1 MCFTIP
7 PGAIN
12 TVPLL
17 PKTAQPACLP
27 PPALTSKHSRLC
39 STGPYMTA
47 AAGPGWLKCSAGPSV
62 TPTLAHKCS
71 LKQGS
76 DKNIMNKP
84 SNSKE
89 RYRTLQPALLLVHI
103 QNNMTKIVPDSAI
116 FSTTVSQKIQIRPQI
131 VEVILKCIKRHFSNF
146 PFSFYPKKD
155 SWTMCLIDSWA
166 VSKGQS
172 RHLHTEPYVHSKF
185 CKLHGTEAKQW
196 RKNLKKKKRNRF
208 KLGFSKPIL
217 TSDSLIIVHLLKIN
231 LELPDYQLTKKQKQ
245 ILQLWLFLPG
255 WVILRI
261 LITDDD

>member
-27 PPALTSKHSRLC
+27 PALTSKHSRSC

-62 TPTLAHKCS
+62 TPTLAHKCL

-89 RYRTLQPALLLVHI
+89 RYGTLQPALLLVLSDITLGQQHSYPLQGKAGRSKKSFQHFDKRLYFLSLRHAIVYWLDFGENQGEEPKGYDLLHI
-103 QNNMTKIVPDSAI
+103 ERKYNEELLPTYKTPW
-116 FSTTVSQKIQIRPQI
+116 QK
-131 VEVILKCIKRHFSNF
+131 L
-146 PFSFYPKKD
+146 
-155 SWTMCLIDSWA
+155 
-166 VSKGQS
+166 
-172 RHLHTEPYVHSKF
+172 
-185 CKLHGTEAKQW
+185 
-196 RKNLKKKKRNRF
+196 
-208 KLGFSKPIL
+208 
-217 TSDSLIIVHLLKIN
+217 SLI
-231 LELPDYQLTKKQKQ
+231 
-245 ILQLWLFLPG
+245 
-255 WVILRI
+255 
-261 LITDDD
+261 